1 MNQQDRDSLNQKLME
16 LHFGLLDAA
25 EADALLNRIGDE
37 KEVAEQWEVTQKF
50 LSKLGKATG
59 LPHADTT
66 KPDYLALL
74 QGVTGTEDSSDVS
87 SLAVPSP
94 VRSTSELNRRPVLW
108 ANCCAMIAAMLGCL
122 IVGRG
127 YLLRLPTAP
136 LAKTGVKISALSGSG
151 KQAERGYQVSTFLI
165 NQSILDDRIPVIPAS
180 VSFQILSASGS
191 LFEGSIA
198 SNELGMA
205 KIILPKRLVIP
216 PNATLRVVAK
226 ASLDNVEESTVTVSI
241 PRTRTVT
248 HLRTDRPVYRRGEEV
263 FFRSLTLNRKSLEP
277 VSGFP
282 VEFTLHHLP
291 ESGTSGILP
300 IEPIRKLVGVTQ
312 SGVSQGSFRLPRDAE
327 FGDYDLVV
335 RSLDGMFPEEKIA
348 LQVRDYQI
356 PKLGQTISWSQS
368 SFRPGERVEANLS
381 LRSLLPQSLP
391 LPSDVSATLVISGEA
406 QGNRRFEV
414 DSNGEAKLS
423 FDPPPS
429 ETRDLQLRVTAVSG
443 SNSESRLF
451 DVPIQ
456 SGHLQMELFPE
467 GGDLSAGLVNGVYF
481 AVTDRSGKPV
491 DGHGELVTESG
502 EVVRKVKTLDS
513 GRGKFDFIPELGQR
527 YRVILRASSE
537 STSHSFTLPEIRE
550 DLPVLDAQGG
560 VVPSG
565 ESVRFKVIS
574 PTNDD
579 LIVRIACRGKLV
591 VEQSLQVM
599 EGDNLVEIPMNNS
612 VGGVL
617 RLTILKS
624 RNGRI
629 TPVAE
634 RLLYRRPYRK
644 LNIESVGNQPLTE
657 SMNPGER
664 IQMRLRVTNELN
676 EPTEAILGISVVD
689 QASLSLNQ
697 NEQVSLNTKFLLL
710 SEVKEPSDLEN
721 ADFYLGPSR
730 EAEQRLDLLLGTQG
744 WRRFVT
750 WDETSPSEEFKAL
763 IVKLLDL
770 NGMDSM
776 DREITDNQDNSVSD
790 WYLYRQ
796 ALQNSLERAWIEI
809 RYVAV
814 IAMGVW
820 GVVFLSRRKRNHKI
834 SKWNSAAIVF
844 IAFTLVGCGASLDSS
859 EEMAVSNEFN
869 RIEDSQSLSENM
881 GESESDSVD
890 GPVELSVMAEAGNQ
904 RMVPAMMQ
912 DSMMMG
918 LGDGPDEKWTDWL
931 TERKVA
937 WLMRQL
943 DPIRELDD
951 DPDQGSTDANQKIAE
966 SDLEALLDVRGM
978 SAEAAADE
986 LIRKLGFP
994 LRQYAH
1000 TYQGSSVDGSSD
1012 YQETIF
1018 WHPMITTDSQG
1029 RCVFE
1034 FELPDSQTYFDVRV
1048 DAHSL
1053 DGRLGSFREQVRV
1066 SELSQ
1071 K

>member
-1 MNQQDRDSLNQKLME
+1 MNQEERESLNQKLIE
-16 LHFGLLDAA
+16 LHYGLLDTA
-25 EADALLNRIGDE
+25 EADELLNRIGDGQ
-37 KEVAEQWEVTQKF
+37 EVTEQWEVTQKF
-50 LSKLGKATG
+50 LSKLGEATG
-59 LPHADTT
+59 LPNADST
-66 KPDYLALL
+66 KPDYPALL
-74 QGVTGTEDSSDVS
+74 QEVTGTEDSSDVS
-87 SLAVPSP
+87 SLPMPSP
-94 VRSTSELNRRPVLW
+94 VRIASERKRRPVLW
-108 ANCCAMIAAMLGCL
+108 ATCSAMIAAMLGCL

-127 YLLRLPTAP
+127 YLLRLPPAP
-136 LAKTGVKISALSGSG
+136 LAKTGVKISALSGSD

-198 SNELGMA
+198 SNELGLA

-248 HLRTDRPVYRRGEEV
+248 HLRTDRPIYRRWEEI

-291 ESGTSGILP
+291 ESGTSAILP
-300 IEPIRKLVGVTQ
+300 VEPIRKIVGVTQ
-312 SGVSQGSFRLPRDAE
+312 SGVGQGSFKLPRDAE

-348 LQVRDYQI
+348 LQVRDYRI

-368 SFRPGERVEANLS
+368 SFRPGERLEATLF
-381 LRSLLPQSLP
+381 LQSLLPQSLP
-391 LPSDVSATLVISGEA
+391 LPSEVSATLVMTGEA
-406 QGNRRFEV
+406 QRNRRFEV

-423 FDPPPS
+423 FDLPPL
-429 ETRDLQLRVTAVSG
+429 ETRDLKLRVTAVSG
-443 SNSESRLF
+443 SKSESRLF

-481 AVTDRSGKPV
+481 SVTDRSGKPV

-502 EVVRKVKTLDS
+502 EVVMKFETLDS

-537 STSHSFTLPEIRE
+537 STSHSFDLPEIRE

-560 VVPSG
+560 VFPSG
-565 ESVRFKVIS
+565 EAVRFKVIS
-574 PTNDD
+574 PMNDD

-591 VEQSLQVM
+591 EEQSLQVV
-599 EGDNLVEIPMNNS
+599 EGDNLVEIPMNKS

-629 TPVAE
+629 TPIAE

-644 LNIESVGNQPLTE
+644 LNIESVGKQPLTE
-657 SMNPGER
+657 SMNRGER

-697 NEQVSLNTKFLLL
+697 NKQASLNTKFMLL
-710 SEVKEPSDLEN
+710 SEVKEASDLEN

-776 DREITDNQDNSVSD
+776 DTEIADNQDNSISN

-796 ALQNSLERAWIEI
+796 ALQNSLEIAWIEI
-809 RYVAV
+809 RYVAA

-820 GVVFLSRRKRNHKI
+820 GVVFLSKRKRNYKV

-844 IAFTLVGCGASLDSS
+844 IALTVVGCGASMDSS
-859 EEMAVSNEFN
+859 DEMAVSNAFDRTEA
-869 RIEDSQSLSENM
+869 DQSLLENM
-881 GESESDSVD
+881 GEGESASV
-890 GPVELSVMAEAGNQ
+890 GSPLKLS
-904 RMVPAMMQ
+904 
-912 DSMMMG
+912 
-918 LGDGPDEKWTDWL
+918 
-931 TERKVA
+931 
-937 WLMRQL
+937 
-943 DPIRELDD
+943 
-951 DPDQGSTDANQKIAE
+951 
-966 SDLEALLDVRGM
+966 
-978 SAEAAADE
+978 
-986 LIRKLGFP
+986 
-994 LRQYAH
+994 
-1000 TYQGSSVDGSSD
+1000 
-1012 YQETIF
+1012 
-1018 WHPMITTDSQG
+1018 
-1029 RCVFE
+1029 
-1034 FELPDSQTYFDVRV
+1034 
-1048 DAHSL
+1048 
-1053 DGRLGSFREQVRV
+1053 
-1066 SELSQ
+1066 
-1071 K
+1071 